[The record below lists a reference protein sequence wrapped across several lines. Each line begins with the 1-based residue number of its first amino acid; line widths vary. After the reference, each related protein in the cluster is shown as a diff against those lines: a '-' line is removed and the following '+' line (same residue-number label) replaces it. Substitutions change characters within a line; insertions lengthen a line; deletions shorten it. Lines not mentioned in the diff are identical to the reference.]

1 VRCVATSILRR
12 QRLVLVALWS
22 PKGGSGTSVLAAAC
36 AVVLAR
42 HGGVRLADLAGD
54 QPAIFGLGNDPE
66 TGLADWLATGPEAP
80 TDALDRLTVAAAPGV
95 ALVPRGTGPG
105 PLAPVA
111 EAEAGAA
118 LAVAL
123 RDGPVPCVVDAGGAS
138 TPAARAVV
146 EVADAAVV
154 VMRGCYLSLR
164 RAVRSPL
171 LPRTAGIA
179 FVEEAGRSLGPT
191 ELRDVLDRPVLARVP
206 VRANVA
212 RAVDAGV
219 VADRLPDPI
228 ARAATTLLAR
238 LGVLSARRGR
248 AA

>member
-1 VRCVATSILRR
+1 
-12 QRLVLVALWS
+12 VLVALWS

-105 PLAPVA
+105 PLAPIA

-123 RDGPVPCVVDAGGAS
+123 RDGPVPCIVDAGAAS
-138 TPAARAVV
+138 TPSARALV
-146 EVADAAVV
+146 EVSDAAVV
-154 VMRGCYLSLR
+154 VLRGCYLSLR
-164 RAVRSPL
+164 RAVQSPL
-171 LPRTAGIA
+171 LPRTAGIV
-179 FVEEAGRSLGPT
+179 FVEEAGRSLGAT
-191 ELRDVLDRPVLARVP
+191 ELRDVLDRPVLAKVA

-219 VADRLPDPI
+219 VASRLPDPI
-228 ARAATTLLAR
+228 ARPAATLLAR
-238 LGVLSARRGR
+238 LGVLSNRRGQ